1 MLKLVNFEK
10 QLYVFLQR
18 KMNAQPRRRI
28 LAMAEVKLRHA
39 QCLMVRCIVVVRL
52 VTPSTPQNTV

>member
-52 VTPSTPQNTV
+52 VTP